1 MASTSAPG
9 RQAGATLDDALRLLA
24 DLVAFPTLTSASN
37 LELIA
42 YAAAHLS
49 RVGAHLVTT
58 HDETGR
64 KANLLATIGPRV
76 DGGVVLSGH
85 TDVVPAEGDW
95 TTPPF
100 TADLRD
106 GAVYGRGT
114 ADMKGFV
121 ACVLAMAELFAAA
134 DLRVPVHIAL
144 TYDEEVGCLGAPV
157 LLAELARTGPR
168 PSAAI
173 VGEPT
178 QFRVVEGH
186 KGCYE
191 YTTTITGLEGHASA
205 PARGVNAVEHA
216 ARYIARLLE
225 LRDELAARAPA
236 DSPYDPPETTISV
249 GTVHG
254 GSARNVLAGSCSFD
268 WDLRPVRRSDVEHV
282 AAALADYERG
292 AVAQMRAV
300 APQAGITTTTVGAVD
315 GLEPRDG
322 SPALALARVL
332 LDHPPVDVV
341 PFGTEAGLFAEAGIP
356 AIVCGPGSI
365 DVAHQPDE
373 HIPVAQ
379 LEDCL
384 AMLERLTD
392 HLSRSATA

>member
-1 MASTSAPG
+1 MVSTRAPG
-9 RQAGATLDDALRLLA
+9 RRPGAVLDDALRLLA
-24 DLVAFPTLTSASN
+24 DLVAFPTVTSESN
-37 LELIA
+37 LDLVD

-49 RVGAHLVTT
+49 RAGADLVRTY
-58 HDETGR
+58 DRERR

-100 TADLRD
+100 TADVRD

-114 ADMKGFV
+114 ADMKGFI
-121 ACVLAMAELFAAA
+121 ACVLAMADRFAAA

-144 TYDEEVGCLGAPV
+144 TYDEEVACLGAPV
-157 LLAELARTGPR
+157 LLAELSRTGPT

-173 VGEPT
+173 IGEPT

-249 GTVHG
+249 GTING
-254 GSARNVLAGSCSFD
+254 GSARNVLAGTCSFD
-268 WDLRPVRRSDVEHV
+268 WDMRPVRRSDVEHV
-282 AAALADYERG
+282 TAALADYERA
-292 AVAQMRAV
+292 AVAEMRAT
-300 APQAGITTTTVGAVD
+300 APEAGITTTTVGAVD
-315 GLEPRDG
+315 GLEPLDG
-322 SPALALARVL
+322 SPAVALARVL
-332 LDHPPVDVV
+332 LDDPPIDVV

-365 DVAHQPDE
+365 EVAHQPDE
-373 HIPVAQ
+373 HVRVAQ
-379 LEDCL
+379 LEECL

-392 HLSRSATA
+392 HLSRKATP